1 LHYLFADKQDTTT
14 KVNSCTLWL
23 TYEEVQGPMLWKPFW
38 ATFCQKICSL
48 RDNQCYGCFLCRN
61 CCCTY
66 MVESKLTIV
75 LPNSCAKKCSQNY
88 YTDLS
93 PGKIRFLSE
102 AQP

>member
-75 LPNSCAKKCSQNY
+75 STIECTHQPLPKGRNYLCIAIGTQSQ
-88 YTDLS
+88 S
-93 PGKIRFLSE
+93 
-102 AQP
+102 